1 MLIRFNEQDVRS
13 MGRNAAG
20 VKAITLGD
28 EDQVVGMEIVE
39 EDVNVLI
46 VTKMVTE
53 SVHRLMNTVCKAAV
67 VKV

>member
-1 MLIRFNEQDVRS
+1 MLIRFNEKDVRS

-39 EDVNVLI
+39 EDSNVLNRNEKWLWK
-46 VTKMVTE
+46 TYT
-53 SVHRLMNTVCKAAV
+53 N
-67 VKV
+67 

>member
-1 MLIRFNEQDVRS
+1 MNKMFVLWDVIF
-13 MGRNAAG
+13 AG